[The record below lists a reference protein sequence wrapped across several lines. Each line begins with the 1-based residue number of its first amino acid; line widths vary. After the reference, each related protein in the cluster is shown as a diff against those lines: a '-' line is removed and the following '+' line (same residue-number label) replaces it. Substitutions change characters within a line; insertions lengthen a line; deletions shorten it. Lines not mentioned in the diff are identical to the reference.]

1 MGWGCGVLAHVSTGP
16 CWCAEPSG
24 GGAGLRTL
32 GRIQQVFTHV
42 CVHVWMCVR
51 KHKQCSQPGLQAFVW

>member
-1 MGWGCGVLAHVSTGP
+1 MHVCPQAHAGVQSLAGV
-16 CWCAEPSG
+16 EP
-24 GGAGLRTL
+24 GLRTL

-42 CVHVWMCVR
+42 CVHVWTCMR